1 MKVIILHYHLN
12 PGGVTRIVE
21 SQVKGL
27 ETVAGDMEIT
37 ILSGHE
43 GATPGIS
50 GVSAGVHTSLY
61 YQFPESQHINQ
72 HEERRIIVSY
82 IKGHLSPDTILH
94 CHNANLG
101 KNPAFSAAVFQLAGE
116 GYGIVNHCHDFPE
129 DRPENFAFLEKVI
142 AGSFGIRLETLLYP
156 NLPRYHFITLN
167 SCDHKRILQHGVPAE
182 RIHLLPNPVV
192 MHKMTGNGKYEKD
205 RYDIT
210 RALELDASK
219 KICTYPVRA
228 IRRKNIGEF
237 LLLAAVFEKQA
248 SFILTQPPKNPAE
261 LPGYARWKYFSKL
274 IGLDVKYEAGEAV
287 NHEMLIRVS
296 DFCIT
301 TSYREGFGMTYLEP
315 WITGTPVIGRNLEC
329 ITEDLKQFGLVF
341 PGLYSA
347 IWIKTHS
354 GFTDFKDLTPEE
366 QEKQIAAVK
375 ENPVECNRLLSDNP
389 FLNSLLAPVSPEIIN
404 KNRGIIEKKFTV
416 KKYGEKLF
424 AIYKA
429 ISG

>member
-12 PGGVTRIVE
+12 PGGVTRIIE

-27 ETVAGDMEIT
+27 ETVAGNLEIML
-37 ILSGHE
+37 LSGHE
-43 GATPGIS
+43 GANAGIS
-50 GVSAGVHTSLY
+50 GVPAGVHTSLY
-61 YQFPESQHINQ
+61 YQFPESQHIDQ
-72 HEERRIIVSY
+72 HEERRIIISY
-82 IKGHLSPDTILH
+82 IKKHLTPDTILH

-101 KNPAFSAAVFQLAGE
+101 KNPAFSAAIFQLAGE
-116 GYGIVNHCHDFPE
+116 GYGIVNHCHDFAE
-129 DRPENFAFLEKVI
+129 DRPENFAVLENVVT
-142 AGSFGIRLETLLYP
+142 GSFGIPLETLLYP

-167 SCDHKRILQHGVPAE
+167 SCDHNRILQHGIPEARV
-182 RIHLLPNPVV
+182 HLLANPVV
-192 MHKMTGNGKYEKD
+192 INNTPVNGQLAKD
-205 RYDIT
+205 RQEIT
-210 RALELDASK
+210 KILGLEASK

-248 SFILTQPPKNPAE
+248 GFTLTQPPKNPVE
-261 LPGYARWKYFSKL
+261 LPGYTRWKQFSKL

-301 TSYREGFGMTYLEP
+301 TSYREGFGMAYLEP

-329 ITEDLKQFGLVF
+329 ITEDLKQHGLVF
-341 PGLYSA
+341 PGLYNA
-347 IWIKTHS
+347 VWIKSSS
-354 GFTDFKDLTPEE
+354 GFTDFKDLTTEE
-366 QEKQIAAVK
+366 QEKQIVTVK
-375 ENPVECNRLLSDNP
+375 ENPAERNRLMSDNP
-389 FLNSLLAPVSPEIIN
+389 FLNSLLVPVSPEIIN
-404 KNRGIIEKKFTV
+404 RNRGIIEKNFTV
-416 KKYGEKLF
+416 EKYGRKLF